1 MIWIFFR
8 LFVLT
13 LVFQIARAVLLI
25 LKYWGNMKQRI
36 INEYYLGAGIAN
48 NDGEDN
54 AIHDIKSYSY

>member
-1 MIWIFFR
+1 
-8 LFVLT
+8 
-13 LVFQIARAVLLI
+13 
-25 LKYWGNMKQRI
+25 MKQRI